1 VIAAFLPSQL
11 RWQDLFD
18 IALVFIVTYRLLLLI
33 RGTRALQVLSGL
45 LVLLAAFFIS
55 ERLRLYVFNYVL
67 KQVFEYLFII
77 VVVLFQDEIRR
88 ALANIGRGPIAFSS
102 GRSSKLLQ
110 SIDEVCKAAHILA
123 VNRIGALLVLERQHG
138 LKNYTDA
145 GVKIDARVSAEIL
158 VSIFQTDSPIHD
170 GAVIVKEDRVLA
182 AGCFVPVSLEGNVE
196 RNLGTRHRAA
206 LGLSRESDAVV
217 VVVSEERGEIGLALE
232 GYLSQNLSPVV
243 LKEQILMA
251 FDLIERRE
259 NTGSFYARLMES
271 RFLRKKINRR
281 DPKEKNKS

>member
-1 VIAAFLPSQL
+1 MLSFFTAQL
-11 RWQDLFD
+11 RWQDFFD

-45 LVLLAAFFIS
+45 LVLLAALFIS

-88 ALANIGRGPIAFSS
+88 ALANIGRGPFAFSS

-110 SIDEVCKAAHILA
+110 TIDEVCKAGHILA
-123 VNRIGALLVLERQHG
+123 VNRIGALLVIERQHG
-138 LKNYTDA
+138 LKNYSDA
-145 GVKIDARVSAEIL
+145 GVRIDARVSAELL

-170 GAVIVKEDRVLA
+170 GAVIVKEDRIMA

-217 VVVSEERGEIGLALE
+217 VVVSEERGEIGLALD
-232 GYLSQNLSPVV
+232 GSLSQNLSPVT

-259 NTGSFYARLMES
+259 NTGSFYERLLQN
-271 RFLRKKINRR
+271 RFLSKKAKS
-281 DPKEKNKS
+281 KEKV